1 MNKKFNE
8 LQDFYVRCPDLFL
21 EQFIGIK
28 LRWYQKI
35 ILRVW
40 NSVMKD

>member
-1 MNKKFNE
+1 MNKTFDE
-8 LQDFYVRCPDLFL
+8 LRDFYVRNPDLFL

-35 ILRVW
+35 ILRVR
-40 NSVMKD
+40 NKVIKN